1 MKLALG
7 VEYVGTNYYGWQKQK
22 NLPSIQEEIEKAI
35 FHITN
40 EKVDI
45 ICAGR
50 TDAGVHAIGQVIHF
64 ETNTNLPNKAWIMGI
79 NSNLPNNIS
88 IKWIKKVPDSFH
100 ARYSAYARRYQY
112 IIYNNKIRSSL
123 YYNRVNHVYYLLDES
138 SMKRAASYLIGE
150 HNFISIKQ
158 SSCQS
163 VSSWRKI
170 YNLSINRY
178 GDYLIID
185 IKANSFLYH
194 MVRNIVGVLLDIGSG
209 KKSIDWIK
217 NIINVNKKINLI
229 KTASANGLYLVLV
242 YYPHKFLIPRH
253 FNVKYFF

>member
-1 MKLALG
+1 MKLAFG
-7 VEYVGTNYYGWQKQK
+7 VEYDGTKYYGWQKQK

-35 FHITN
+35 FSITN
-40 EKVDI
+40 EKIDI
-45 ICAGR
+45 FCAGR

-64 ETNTNLPNKAWIMGI
+64 TTNTNLPDRAWIMGM
-79 NSNLPNNIS
+79 NTNLPNDIS
-88 IKWIKKVPDSFH
+88 IKWIKRVPDSFH

-123 YYNRVNHVYYLLDES
+123 YCNKVNHIYYLLNEY
-138 SMKRAASYLIGE
+138 SMKKAASYLIGK

-158 SSCQS
+158 SDCQS
-163 VSSWRKI
+163 KSSWRKI

-178 GDYLIID
+178 GHYLIID

-194 MVRNIVGVLLDIGSG
+194 MVRNIVGILLDIGSG
-209 KKSIDWIK
+209 KKSISWIK
-217 NIINVNKKINLI
+217 NIISVNKKNNFI
-229 KTASANGLYLVLV
+229 KTASANGLYLILV
-242 YYPHKFLIPRH
+242 YYPRKFLIPRY